1 MSQENVEVVREA
13 DEAFKR
19 GDFDGFLSR
28 THPAIEWHSVLERVV
43 EGPESVYRGHEG
55 IRRLWH
61 AYRSELDGFEVEA
74 QELRDA
80 GGDRV
85 VLLGCRLRFRGPASG
100 IETEAPVG
108 MVVTIRDGL
117 ITHSRDYL
125 SHAGALTAVG
135 LEE

>member
-1 MSQENVEVVREA
+1 VSQENVEIVREA

-19 GDFDGFLSR
+19 GDFYGFLSR
-28 THPAIEWHSVLERVV
+28 THPAVEWHAVLERVV

-61 AYRSELDGFEVEA
+61 AYRTELDGFEVEA
-74 QELRDA
+74 HELRDA

-85 VLLGCRLRFRGPASG
+85 VLLGLLRFRGPASR
-100 IETEAPVG
+100 IESESPIG

-117 ITHSRDYL
+117 IIHSLDYL
-125 SHAGALTAVG
+125 SHEEALRAVG
-135 LEE
+135 LAA